1 MLLRSSSRG
10 FSSYCLLQFPDL
22 FTERVAAASS
32 QMILVPC
39 SVPSS
44 IWQSTVLQ
52 TWLYCRRCCLSGQN
66 ELHWACRQQLMIPKV
81 METSDRQADNKTE
94 REQVWEGGSVGALV
108 KQDAAVL
115 AWLFTLEK
123 INMAAAHV
131 FLDALF
137 YAALWSSTLTG
148 NSLRVKMEFPLH
160 HCGFGILM
168 MTVAAWR
175 TNCFTDCFF
184 FSPPPFAFLL
194 IDYTAIH
201 CNRADLTAVLCFTV
215 WV

>member
-1 MLLRSSSRG
+1 
-10 FSSYCLLQFPDL
+10 
-22 FTERVAAASS
+22 
-32 QMILVPC
+32 
-39 SVPSS
+39 
-44 IWQSTVLQ
+44 
-52 TWLYCRRCCLSGQN
+52 
-66 ELHWACRQQLMIPKV
+66 MIPKV

-168 MTVAAWR
+168 MMVAAWR
-175 TNCFTDCFF
+175 TNCFTDRF
-184 FSPPPFAFLL
+184 FSPLRLL
-194 IDYTAIH
+194 SYSSITLQYTATEQIWLQCCVSLCGCKYFFLEWKAEKRDREREEEEVQFTATLLRMCKNKLY
-201 CNRADLTAVLCFTV
+201 CNDAVFHPG
-215 WV
+215 